1 LKTKIN
7 LSDYKLVTQFVKGDQ
22 LSLEELVTRHKDK
35 VFTYIVLIVKNEQLA
50 EDIFQETF
58 IKVIKSLLN
67 NKYKDNG
74 KFLSWVIRIAHNL
87 IIDHYRKER
96 QLNTINNDDFETDL
110 FNTKKHSDQT
120 IEDELIHE
128 QITCDVRRLIEELPD
143 DQKQV
148 VLLRHYAGLSFKEIA
163 QQTNVS
169 INTALGRMRYALINL
184 RKLIEEK
191 DLSLTRM

>member
-1 LKTKIN
+1 MKTKIN